1 MSSIAKVANKDARTY
16 VDNRAE
22 FTGSHTM
29 ARWQGDVY
37 VVYSYGTHFPMYVY
51 DSLSNT
57 WFGNYDKYSVSTSKH
72 QSQLRPSGDV
82 IYRNTELLKNIIYS
96 GVAAALAN

>member
-1 MSSIAKVANKDARTY
+1 MSRAKIANKDARTY

-29 ARWQGDVY
+29 ARWQGPVY

-51 DSLSNT
+51 DSLMHV

-82 IYRNTELLKNIIYS
+82 IYRNTEFLKNVIYS
-96 GVAAALAN
+96 GGVSALAN